1 MGTKELEKKSS
12 GGGLVAAWKQN
23 PLVSTGL
30 VLILMIVVQTAIMI
44 YNFGEGSVGE
54 LMLSLLTNWL
64 NILRNNAPVG
74 IIALGMTFVI
84 ISGGIDLSVGSTLVA
99 VGAMVMM
106 VVDGSAT
113 GLLAGMGI
121 TGVPAYIIAIAV
133 GLVFGALLGWL
144 NGVLIAHGKLP
155 PFIATL
161 GTMQIFRS
169 VTQHL
174 TQHAN
179 PSVPKGFLQI
189 ANLKIGSFYIMPIL
203 YWLSIAAVLYV
214 VSKRTTFGR
223 HVFAVGSN
231 IRTARLSGINVNKV
245 KRRIY
250 MLTGMLVAIA
260 AIIQVSRIGSMDY
273 ASAGS
278 GYEMD
283 AIAAVI
289 VGGTSMSGGK
299 GSIVGTVL
307 GMLIIGVM
315 NNLLTLFGVPP
326 FLREACKGVIVIVAV
341 LLQKKEADA

>member
-64 NILRNNAPVG
+64 NILRNNASVG

-203 YWLSIAAVLYV
+203 YWLAIAAVLYV

>member
-54 LMLSLLTNWL
+54 LLLSLLTNWL
-64 NILRNNAPVG
+64 TILRNNAPVG

-203 YWLSIAAVLYV
+203 YWLAIAAVLYV

>member
-54 LMLSLLTNWL
+54 LMLSLLTNL
-64 NILRNNAPVG
+64 LNNAPVG

-203 YWLSIAAVLYV
+203 YWLAIAAVLYV

>member
-203 YWLSIAAVLYV
+203 YWLAIAAVLYV

-223 HVFAVGSN
+223 HVFAVGSH
-231 IRTARLSGINVNKV
+231 IRPARLSRINVNKV

>member
-30 VLILMIVVQTAIMI
+30 VMILMIVVQTAIMI

-54 LMLSLLTNWL
+54 LLLSLLTNWL

-203 YWLSIAAVLYV
+203 YWLAIAAVLYV

>member
-54 LMLSLLTNWL
+54 LLLSLLTNWL

-203 YWLSIAAVLYV
+203 YWLAIAAVLYV

-231 IRTARLSGINVNKV
+231 IRTANKV

>member
-54 LMLSLLTNWL
+54 LLLSLLTNWL
-64 NILRNNAPVG
+64 NILRTNAPVG

-203 YWLSIAAVLYV
+203 YWLAIAAVLYV

>member
-1 MGTKELEKKSS
+1 MS
-12 GGGLVAAWKQN
+12 V
-23 PLVSTGL
+23 L
-30 VLILMIVVQTAIMI
+30 VLTLGLYMLGLLLAAVGSRLAGRCTTWCCALLGLPMWVVGGTIAPFCLALPQ
-44 YNFGEGSVGE
+44 
-54 LMLSLLTNWL
+54 LMLALL
-64 NILRNNAPVG
+64 A
-74 IIALGMTFVI
+74 
-84 ISGGIDLSVGSTLVA
+84 
-99 VGAMVMM
+99 
-106 VVDGSAT
+106 
-113 GLLAGMGI
+113 AGMGI

-203 YWLSIAAVLYV
+203 YWLAIAAVLYV

-299 GSIVGTVL
+299 GSVAGTVF
-307 GMLIIGVM
+307 GMLIIAVM
-315 NNLLTLFGVPP
+315 NNLLNLLGVPP
-326 FLREACKGVIVIVAV
+326 FLREAFKGAIIIAPV
-341 LLQKKEADA
+341 LLQRKSSDN

>member
-64 NILRNNAPVG
+64 

-203 YWLSIAAVLYV
+203 YWLAIAAVLYV

-231 IRTARLSGINVNKV
+231 TRTARLSGINVNKV

>member
-54 LMLSLLTNWL
+54 LLLSLLTNWL

-203 YWLSIAAVLYV
+203 YWLAIAAVLYV
-214 VSKRTTFGR
+214 VSKRTTF
-223 HVFAVGSN
+223 
-231 IRTARLSGINVNKV
+231 ARLSGINVNKV